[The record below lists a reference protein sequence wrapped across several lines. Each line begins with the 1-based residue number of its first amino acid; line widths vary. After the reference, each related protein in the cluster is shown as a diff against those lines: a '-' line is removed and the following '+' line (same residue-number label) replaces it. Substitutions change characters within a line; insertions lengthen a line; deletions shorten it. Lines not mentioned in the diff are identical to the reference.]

1 MYKLKSAVSVLAL
14 LFFLLGVNVPAWA
27 KASYDPNYG
36 TEVKTFG
43 FTDER
48 NRESFSYG
56 NAAFWPLMKD
66 EFGKS
71 FSQPLILS
79 GKRWGRDGAYLVAA
93 GGPGTTWLMFWKLDI
108 DKLKEAGKKGFTQMA
123 NTPPYATLDL
133 HDKGTT
139 YSDPTYFEDGGR
151 KYIYI
156 GLKNG
161 NLAIVDVT
169 DLNNPQI
176 VFNSP
181 PSIIDPSISATDITS
196 APYVTTWNGHTIAVT
211 ASGNK
216 PWVLLWTDPLNET
229 KRNIIKI
236 NVPAIRTSSSPGPL
250 AGGFLIGCDNGLDNE
265 GNVYYV
271 KFDSTLVED
280 TNGKVVM
287 GVLTGSHL
295 PTRSSAVASFAVD
308 PDEGAAY
315 YNDSRANV
323 YKFFVGHSGKLF
335 EAWHYYFPGVTF
347 THRSPALTGS
357 NVYVPIGTRKDL
369 DGQGGL
375 LVVDRN
381 GNEVKRVYFGSKV
394 GTAPVVWR
402 YQNGATVMVGTQG
415 SRPGIEG
422 TAPGETPNQ
431 APAIALLDAMNGYN
445 KYGAITMDELRP
457 TGETFGT
464 GISGQISMGSLEPE
478 ARFSV
483 MALTHSNGIYVWAM
497 LPFDMKA
504 EIVDTGVPAGQ
515 KAEPGHKYTARV
527 KFTVTKSPNDILS
540 GDWYGWVSVGAFHQV
555 GGQGP
560 FYHATLK
567 DASGKEMLYEKDS
580 YDSLGVKRYL
590 AEVKNTGDSFEATF
604 DWTAPN
610 GVSET
615 VLAAAANVD
624 YPPLDA
630 GVSPA
635 NTRVNNYIPE
645 ISYGDNVATA
655 KVPVRVNCDLAVAA
669 WPFRDPI
676 FVGMDTGYAE
686 GGVNIKVTRKDDNP
700 NPVTAKVTVD
710 GPAGRQTYTITIPPG
725 DSKPAGPYRFKV
737 YSPGTYTVHIEAWP
751 EGLQDAYPQD
761 NVTDV
766 VIHAKKQEIHYYTG
780 PKEPGLH
787 AELGGM

>member
-1 MYKLKSAVSVLAL
+1 MRKLKSTISILTLLSFLMISVIP
-14 LFFLLGVNVPAWA
+14 VWA

-108 DKLKEAGKKGFTQMA
+108 DKLKDAGKKGFTQMA

-139 YSDPTYFEDGGR
+139 YSDPTYFEDGNR

-169 DLNNPQI
+169 DIDNVNPAS
-176 VFNSP
+176 VKFNLP
-181 PSIIDPSISATDITS
+181 PSDIDPNVSATDITS
-196 APYVTTWNGHTIAVT
+196 APYVTTWNGHTVAVT

-216 PWVLLWTDPLNET
+216 PWVLLWTDPLNEA
-229 KRNIIKI
+229 KRNVIKI
-236 NVPAIRTSSSPGPL
+236 DVPAIRTSSSPGPL
-250 AGGFLIGCDNGLDNE
+250 NGGFLIGCDNGLDNE
-265 GNVYYV
+265 GFVYYY
-271 KFDSTLVED
+271 KFSDFLTERAD
-280 TNGKVVM
+280 GK
-287 GVLTGSHL
+287 LEGSYPNYSRL
-295 PTRSSAVASFAVD
+295 STRSSAVASFAVD
-308 PDEGAAY
+308 PDEKAAY

-323 YKFFVGHSGKLF
+323 YKFNIQQGQLI

-457 TGETFGT
+457 TGEAFGT

-527 KFTVTKSPNDILS
+527 KFTVTKSPNDILG

-615 VLAAAANVD
+615 VLAAAVNVD

-635 NTRVNNYIPE
+635 NTRVNNYVPE
-645 ISYGDNVATA
+645 INYGDNVATV
-655 KVPVRVNCDLAVAA
+655 KVPVRANCDVAVEM
-669 WPFRDPI
+669 WPVQSPI
-676 FVGMDTGYAE
+676 RLSWLPNSMAIAGA
-686 GGVNIKVTRKDDNP
+686 NIRIKRVDDSP
-700 NPVTAKVTVD
+700 STVKVTVTAD
-710 GPAGRQTYTITIPPG
+710 GPEGRQTFTETLGPG
-725 DSKPAGPYRFKV
+725 ETKLVGPYHFTVRN
-737 YSPGTYTVHIEAWP
+737 SGTYTVRAEAWP
-751 EGLQDAYPQD
+751 DVPDANPA
-761 NVTDV
+761 NNKASTPIE
-766 VIHAKKQEIHYYTG
+766 VIKTPAPPTG
-780 PKEPGLH
+780 PKEPGIH
-787 AELGGM
+787 GELVG